1 MAGLYFAGEV
11 LDLDAYTGG
20 YNLQQFSR
28 QRRMSPQILCIRGV
42 RMDKHFSVAIDG
54 PSGAGK
60 STIARAAAA
69 RFGFI
74 YVDTG
79 ALCGRPPAARAGQ
92 PLGAEQDVL
101 KLLPGLDIAFGY
113 GEDGAQHMYLNG
125 EDVSGLIR
133 TPEISMRASEVSA
146 MPEVRAC
153 LLDMQ
158 RKMAES
164 HSVIMDGRDIGT
176 VVLPNA
182 SLKIFLTASPERRA
196 ERRYLE
202 LREKGATDSYD
213 EVLRDIIKRDKT
225 IYSCSCASQTSGR
238 RDRSRYQRA
247 R

>member
-1 MAGLYFAGEV
+1 
-11 LDLDAYTGG
+11 
-20 YNLQQFSR
+20 
-28 QRRMSPQILCIRGV
+28 MSPQILCIRGV

-79 ALCGRPPAARAGQ
+79 AIYRTVGLAAARAGL

-213 EVLRDIIKRDKT
+213 EVLRDIIKRDKNDSSRAAAPLKRADDAIEVDT
-225 IYSCSCASQTSGR
+225 SELSLDESIERICALIS
-238 RDRSRYQRA
+238 DRTGG
-247 R
+247 

>member
-1 MAGLYFAGEV
+1 
-11 LDLDAYTGG
+11 
-20 YNLQQFSR
+20 
-28 QRRMSPQILCIRGV
+28 
-42 RMDKHFSVAIDG
+42 MDKHFSVAIDG

-79 ALCGRPPAARAGQ
+79 AIYRTVGLAAARAGL

-182 SLKIFLTASPERRA
+182 SLKIFLTASAERRA

-202 LREKGATDSYD
+202 LREKGAADSYD
-213 EVLRDIIKRDKT
+213 EVLRDIIKRDKNDSSRAAAPLKRADDAIEVDT
-225 IYSCSCASQTSGR
+225 SELTLDESIERICALIS
-238 RDRSRYQRA
+238 DRTGG
-247 R
+247 

>member
-1 MAGLYFAGEV
+1 
-11 LDLDAYTGG
+11 
-20 YNLQQFSR
+20 
-28 QRRMSPQILCIRGV
+28 MSPQILCIRGV

-79 ALCGRPPAARAGQ
+79 AIYRTVGLAAARAGL

-146 MPEVRAC
+146 MTEVRAC

-182 SLKIFLTASPERRA
+182 SLKIFLTASAERRA

-213 EVLRDIIKRDKT
+213 EVLRDIIKRDKNDSSRAAAPLKRADDA
-225 IYSCSCASQTSGR
+225 IEVDTSELTAGPR
-238 RDRSRYQRA
+238 VLKESVL
-247 R
+247 

>member
-1 MAGLYFAGEV
+1 
-11 LDLDAYTGG
+11 
-20 YNLQQFSR
+20 
-28 QRRMSPQILCIRGV
+28 
-42 RMDKHFSVAIDG
+42 MDKHFSVAIDG

-79 ALCGRPPAARAGQ
+79 AIYRTVGLAAARAGL

-101 KLLPGLDIAFGY
+101 RLLPELDIRFGY

-146 MPEVRAC
+146 MPEVRVY

-158 RKMAES
+158 RKMAEQ

-176 VVLPNA
+176 TVFPDA
-182 SLKIFLTASPERRA
+182 ELKIFVTASPEIRA
-196 ERRYLE
+196 QRRYDELKAKGEEASFDEILE
-202 LREKGATDSYD
+202 NVKQRDYIDQNRDVSPLRKASDALLLDNSHLTISQQKEWLAEQFERVIKEKN
-213 EVLRDIIKRDKT
+213 
-225 IYSCSCASQTSGR
+225 
-238 RDRSRYQRA
+238 
-247 R
+247 

>member
-1 MAGLYFAGEV
+1 
-11 LDLDAYTGG
+11 
-20 YNLQQFSR
+20 
-28 QRRMSPQILCIRGV
+28 
-42 RMDKHFSVAIDG
+42 MDKHFSVAIDG

-79 ALCGRPPAARAGQ
+79 AIYRTVGLAAARAGL

-213 EVLRDIIKRDKT
+213 EVLRDIIKRDKIDSSRAAAPLKRADDAIEVDT
-225 IYSCSCASQTSGR
+225 SELSLDESIERICALIS
-238 RDRSRYQRA
+238 DRTGG
-247 R
+247 

>member
-1 MAGLYFAGEV
+1 
-11 LDLDAYTGG
+11 
-20 YNLQQFSR
+20 
-28 QRRMSPQILCIRGV
+28 
-42 RMDKHFSVAIDG
+42 MDKHFSVAIDG

-79 ALCGRPPAARAGQ
+79 AIYRTVGLAAARAGL

-101 KLLPGLDIAFGY
+101 KLLPGIDIAFGY

-213 EVLRDIIKRDKT
+213 EVLRDIIKRDKNDSSRAAAPLKRADDAIEVDT
-225 IYSCSCASQTSGR
+225 SELTLDESIERICALIS
-238 RDRSRYQRA
+238 DRTGG
-247 R
+247 

>member
-1 MAGLYFAGEV
+1 
-11 LDLDAYTGG
+11 
-20 YNLQQFSR
+20 
-28 QRRMSPQILCIRGV
+28 
-42 RMDKHFSVAIDG
+42 MDKHFSVAIDG

-79 ALCGRPPAARAGQ
+79 AIYRTVGLAAARAGL

-113 GEDGAQHMYLNG
+113 GEDGPQHMYLNG

-213 EVLRDIIKRDKT
+213 EVLRDIIKRDKNDSSRAAAPLKRADDAIEVDT
-225 IYSCSCASQTSGR
+225 SELSLDESIERICALIS
-238 RDRSRYQRA
+238 DRTGG
-247 R
+247 

>member
-1 MAGLYFAGEV
+1 
-11 LDLDAYTGG
+11 
-20 YNLQQFSR
+20 
-28 QRRMSPQILCIRGV
+28 
-42 RMDKHFSVAIDG
+42 MDKHFSVAIDG

-79 ALCGRPPAARAGQ
+79 AIYRTVGLAAARAGL

-101 KLLPGLDIAFGY
+101 RLLPELDIRFGY

-146 MPEVRAC
+146 MPEVRAY

-158 RKMAES
+158 RKMAEQ

-176 VVLPNA
+176 VVLPDA
-182 SLKIFLTASPERRA
+182 ALKISPPASPERRA

-202 LREKGATDSYD
+202 LHEKGAPDSY
-213 EVLRDIIKRDKT
+213 EQVLCDIIKRDENDSNRAAAPLRRAPDAIEVDTSELTLEQSIEK
-225 IYSCSCASQTSGR
+225 ICALIAGR
-238 RDRSRYQRA
+238 IGGEERA
-247 R
+247 

>member
-1 MAGLYFAGEV
+1 
-11 LDLDAYTGG
+11 
-20 YNLQQFSR
+20 
-28 QRRMSPQILCIRGV
+28 
-42 RMDKHFSVAIDG
+42 MDKHFSVAIDG

-79 ALCGRPPAARAGQ
+79 AIYRTVGLAAARAGL

-213 EVLRDIIKRDKT
+213 EVLRDIIKRDKIDSSRAAAPLKRADDAIEVDT
-225 IYSCSCASQTSGR
+225 SELTLDESIERICALIS
-238 RDRSRYQRA
+238 DRTGG
-247 R
+247 

>member
-1 MAGLYFAGEV
+1 
-11 LDLDAYTGG
+11 
-20 YNLQQFSR
+20 
-28 QRRMSPQILCIRGV
+28 
-42 RMDKHFSVAIDG
+42 MDKHFSVAIDG

-79 ALCGRPPAARAGQ
+79 AIYRTVGLAAARAGL

-213 EVLRDIIKRDKT
+213 EVLRDIIKRDKNDSSRAAAPLKRADDAIEVDT
-225 IYSCSCASQTSGR
+225 SELSLDESVERICALIS
-238 RDRSRYQRA
+238 DRTGG
-247 R
+247 

>member
-1 MAGLYFAGEV
+1 
-11 LDLDAYTGG
+11 
-20 YNLQQFSR
+20 
-28 QRRMSPQILCIRGV
+28 
-42 RMDKHFSVAIDG
+42 MDKHFSVAIDG

-79 ALCGRPPAARAGQ
+79 AIYRTVGLAAARAGL

-113 GEDGAQHMYLNG
+113 GEDGTQHMYLNG

-182 SLKIFLTASPERRA
+182 SLKIFLTASAERRA

-213 EVLRDIIKRDKT
+213 EVLRDIIKRDKNDSSRAAAPLKRADDAIEVDT
-225 IYSCSCASQTSGR
+225 SELTLEESIERICALIS
-238 RDRSRYQRA
+238 DRTGG
-247 R
+247 